1 MAVSLLVTS
10 LVIIALAVVSLLIG
24 LYLLSTNPPKDDE
37 KFVGIGA
44 EKATDEELDE
54 LDRE

>member
-54 LDRE
+54 LDRG